1 MPKVNRNGKALT
13 LTPQQ
18 LDSIMV
24 ELSPVTRA
32 IFQMCRYTAARINE
46 ALSLKWES
54 VLHDYIVI
62 PKAITK
68 KKIATRSIPLNP
80 ALESELKIWRAG
92 WTSRFNRD
100 PQQSD
105 YIFPGSRDFHAHMTR
120 QNVDFALRNAC
131 KSLGIQGVS
140 THSFR
145 RSALTLAA
153 SKGIPLRD
161 LQELSG
167 HQNLANLSRYI
178 DVSEE
183 AKKRA
188 VLAFG

>member
-24 ELSPVTRA
+24 ELSPIARA
-32 IFQMCRYTAARINE
+32 VFQMCRYTAARINE
-46 ALSLKWES
+46 ALSLKWEN
-54 VLHDYIVI
+54 VLQDYIII

-68 KKIATRSIPLNP
+68 KKVATRSIPLNP
-80 ALESELKIWRAG
+80 ALEAELKIWSAEWASKFKREVQ
-92 WTSRFNRD
+92 
-100 PQQSD
+100 PSD
-105 YIFPGSRDFHAHMTR
+105 HIFPGSKDFNVHMTR
-120 QNVDFALRNAC
+120 QNVDYALRLAC
-131 KSLGIQGVS
+131 KRLGIQGVS

-145 RSALTLAA
+145 RSALTIA
-153 SKGIPLRD
+153 SGKGIPLRE
-161 LQELSG
+161 LQEISG
-167 HQNLANLSRYI
+167 HQNLSNLQKYI